1 MHAAPKVKKTENE
14 TPEPV
19 EAKSYQVLATEAL
32 GSLLSDAAK
41 ARTLSIKLANVQ
53 YASELSKQLLAHASK
68 LEETYKG
75 LQRLLEKPED
85 KKLRTKLEEIGQ
97 LAAFGEKAQ
106 ARY

>member
-1 MHAAPKVKKTENE
+1 MHAAPKVKKTETEPE
-14 TPEPV
+14 TV

-32 GSLLSDAAK
+32 GSLLSDSAK

-53 YASELSKQLLAHASK
+53 YASELSDQLLTHASK

-75 LQRLLEKPED
+75 LQKLLEKPED
-85 KKLRTKLEEIGQ
+85 KKLRAKLDEIGQ